1 MIETTV
7 VYLRKDNKVLLG
19 KKLRG
24 FGMGKITAP
33 GGKFEHG
40 ETPAECVVRECFE
53 ETGVRITKFEQ
64 VARVVYDDLHYK
76 DKVERD
82 LMHVFVATEWEGEP
96 QDSDELD
103 LEWYTLRDIPYDKMW
118 SDAKIFLPD
127 ILRGKKLEA
136 YFHYNEKNEFTDY
149 WVKPI
154 NTDILITLSN
164 EDFGFPTNNN
174 YDKAKLKFGA
184 RAAVLDKDG
193 RVCIT
198 HAVNKGYYKL
208 PGGGQE
214 PGELAY
220 ENVER
225 EIHEEVGYKV
235 KNLVSLGR
243 TIELRGGETPDA
255 TPRIVDN
262 QVFVCQVEK
271 FIGAMQEEDEI
282 EDGTQT
288 EWFNTIDEAIE
299 AFQNM
304 SLEDL
309 TKISSDLG
317 YRAHFW
323 RNREIA
329 ILRAAKKYLER
340 PAAFSEREDT
350 TTAPEDY
357 GETDYEDDI

>member
-103 LEWYTLRDIPYDKMW
+103 LEWYALRDIPYDKMW

-193 RVCIT
+193 RVCVT

-214 PGELAY
+214 PGELAF
-220 ENVER
+220 ENIER

-299 AFQNM
+299 TFQNM

-340 PAAFSEREDT
+340 PAAFSEREDIT
-350 TTAPEDY
+350 TTPEDY
-357 GETDYEDDI
+357 EETDYEDDI